1 MAQSCRAR
9 RPRDRST
16 CCLTFYETPAE
27 ILKEIVIVDDAS
39 APQLEQSWSEAA
51 AAEFGVKYVRL
62 NEPAGLIGAKQAG
75 AEAATGDIIVFFDCH
90 VKPDIDYWVPYVR
103 EISENYKRAVIPV
116 ITVLN
121 VDTWTQPHRPAKGS
135 GMSKCYLT
143 FDAEFKVRTLVRDTL
158 RFEGIAT
165 NHLLELSFSN

>member
-1 MAQSCRAR
+1 M
-9 RPRDRST
+9 
-16 CCLTFYETPAE
+16 
-27 ILKEIVIVDDAS
+27 IVDDAS
-39 APQLEQSWSEAA
+39 APPLEQSWSEAA